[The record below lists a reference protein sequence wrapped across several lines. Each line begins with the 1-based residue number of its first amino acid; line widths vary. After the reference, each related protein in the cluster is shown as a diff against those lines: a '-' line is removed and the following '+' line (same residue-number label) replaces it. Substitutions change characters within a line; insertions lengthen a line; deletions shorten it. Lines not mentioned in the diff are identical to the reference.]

1 MLARLTAR
9 HLRQPA
15 GVIGRYFGLAM
26 NRLNQEM
33 NAAAVHLL
41 EVEPHQRVLDVGF
54 GGGLSLALLS
64 DRIDSGRVYGVE
76 ISTTMLSRAR
86 RKFSSLIAT
95 DRLVLA
101 HAEVAKLPF
110 DDGFFDKV
118 STVNTLYFWP
128 CVASGL
134 QEIHRVLRPGGRF
147 ALCFR
152 PRRVM
157 EKLAFTRFEFKLFEV
172 DEVVALL
179 NSSGFR
185 DVKHSIARDAHL
197 GYACVIAT
205 RDGEKNEHQ
214 RLIASR
220 CARAAMPAAS
230 IESEKGIGANGR
242 RRQN

>member
-9 HLRQPA
+9 HLRHPA
-15 GVIGRYFGLAM
+15 GAIGRYFGLAM
-26 NRLNQEM
+26 NRLNRQM
-33 NAAAVHLL
+33 NETAVHLL
-41 EVEPHQRVLDVGF
+41 KVEPHHRVLDVGF

-95 DRLVLA
+95 DRLVLT

-110 DDGFFDKV
+110 DDGFFDCV

-128 CVASGL
+128 CVESGL
-134 QEIHRVLRPGGRF
+134 REIHRILRPGGRL

-152 PRRVM
+152 PREVM
-157 EKLAFTRFEFKLFEV
+157 ETLAFTRFEFELFEV

-179 NSSGFR
+179 NTCGFR
-185 DVKHSIARDAHL
+185 DIKHRIARDAHL
-197 GYACVIAT
+197 GYACVVAT
-205 RDGEKNEHQ
+205 RDGEQNEHH
-214 RLIASR
+214 
-220 CARAAMPAAS
+220 
-230 IESEKGIGANGR
+230 
-242 RRQN
+242 